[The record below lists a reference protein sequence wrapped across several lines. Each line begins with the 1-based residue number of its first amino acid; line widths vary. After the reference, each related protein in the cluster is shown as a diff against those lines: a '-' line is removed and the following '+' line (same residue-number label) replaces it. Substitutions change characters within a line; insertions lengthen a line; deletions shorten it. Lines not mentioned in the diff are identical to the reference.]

1 MRKTY
6 LKFSLPN
13 ITRKEIDEVVKTLRS
28 GWLTTGK
35 KTKQL
40 EEKFAEFVGSQEA
53 VVLSS
58 GTAALFLS
66 LLVEGVQPGDEVITT
81 PFTFVS
87 TANVVHHL
95 GAKPVFVDIDPNTY
109 NIDPNKIAAAV
120 TPKTKAIIPVHY
132 SGQPCEMDRIMKT
145 AGKHHKI
152 AIIED
157 AAHAI
162 GAEYKGK
169 KVGSS
174 GNLTCFS
181 LFPTKNITAGEGGI
195 ITLNNSRKAA
205 RLRNLRLHGM
215 SKDGWKR
222 YAKEG
227 SWYYEIHEAGYK
239 YNLPDIN
246 SALGLAQLERI
257 HIFNRKRKRLV
268 DYYCKHLSRIPGIKI
283 IEILPNMKSSWHIF
297 PIWIDKDILGIDR
310 NQLITELWKRNIGTS
325 VHFIPLHFQPFYQKQ
340 YSYKKGD
347 FPNAEKTFA
356 GIVSLPLFPAMKY
369 SDVDDVIEAIQ
380 DARL

>member
-6 LKFSLPN
+6 LKFSVPS
-13 ITRKEIDEVVKTLRS
+13 ISQKEIDEVVKTLRS

-35 KTKQL
+35 KTQQL
-40 EEKFAEFVGSQEA
+40 EEKFAEFVSSQQA

-95 GAKPVFVDIDPNTY
+95 GAKPVFVDIDPDTY
-109 NIDPNKIAAAV
+109 NIDPDAITAAI
-120 TPKTKAIIPVHY
+120 TPKSKAIIPVHY
-132 SGQPCEMDRIMKT
+132 SGQPCEMGRIMQT
-145 AGKHHKI
+145 ARKHRI
-152 AIIED
+152 PIIED

-169 KVGSS
+169 KIGSL

-205 RLRNLRLHGM
+205 RLRHLRLHGM

-222 YAKEG
+222 YAREG

-246 SALGLAQLERI
+246 SALGLAQLERVN
-257 HIFNRKRKRLV
+257 IFNRKRKRLV
-268 DYYCKHLSRIPGIKI
+268 DYYSQRLARIPGIKLI
-283 IEILPNMKSSWHIF
+283 KILPENKSSWHIF
-297 PIWIDKDILGIDR
+297 PIWVDKEVLGIDR
-310 NQLITELWKRNIGTS
+310 NQLITELWKRNIGSS
-325 VHFIPLHFQPFYQKQ
+325 VHFIPLHLQPFYQKH
-340 YSYKKGD
+340 YAYKKGD
-347 FPNAEKTFA
+347 FPVAEKTFA
-356 GIVSLPLFPAMKY
+356 GIVSLPLFPAMKNT
-369 SDVDDVIEAIQ
+369 DVDDVVEAIQ